1 MNWNIM
7 DIEMIV
13 VWSCSIIAVTSIIGL
28 LINRIKEGKGIGIRA
43 IQFAIVTV
51 MFPMLIIL
59 TMVDVLPSSIV
70 AVVTG
75 TIIGY
80 AFAKAD

>member
-1 MNWNIM
+1 M
-7 DIEMIV
+7 DTEMIV

-51 MFPMLIIL
+51 MFPILIIL

-80 AFAKAD
+80 AFAKTD